1 MSTQQLCLATH
12 FRRIKDLTTG
22 YRFSMLADSRNGAI
36 FTWILSQALGSG
48 CFSSS
53 ERFFYHTICGILR
66 VMGDLEF
73 TLSVFGTE
81 RGSVRRGSTCYRFL
95 LDDVMTP
102 YAWLRKFFRRF
113 CDYAKAISCRPS
125 QRLESNRHVVNAE
138 RHREKDRELDRAA
151 MKPLDRWECWR
162 WRVLGMFPVLAGGYV
177 SHNVFCSP
185 HRRQSTC
192 LSCATCS
199 RA

>member
-1 MSTQQLCLATH
+1 M
-12 FRRIKDLTTG
+12 F
-22 YRFSMLADSRNGAI
+22 ADSRNGAI
-36 FTWILSQALGSG
+36 LPGDYFLWYRRRSGGVFQPGWILSQALGSG

-53 ERFFYHTICGILR
+53 ERIFYHTICGILR
-66 VMGDLEF
+66 VLGDLEF
-73 TLSVFGTE
+73 TLPVFGTE

-125 QRLESNRHVVNAE
+125 QRLESNRHVFNAE

-151 MKPLDRWECWR
+151 MKPLDWWECWR
-162 WRVLGMFPVLAGGYV
+162 LEVESSGNVPCISRRPRVAQRVL
-177 SHNVFCSP
+177 
-185 HRRQSTC
+185 
-192 LSCATCS
+192 LSS
-199 RA
+199 